1 MNAQNTRDEGRRVVR
16 IGGASGFWGDSTLA
30 TPQLLEV
37 AGLDYLVY
45 DYLAETTMAIL
56 ARARAKNPALGYA
69 TDFVTDVLQTHLAR
83 ILRQGVR
90 VIANAGGLNPLAC
103 RDAIA
108 ALAAQQGLDVRV
120 AVVTGDSLLDAWQAG
135 TLSSVRRADDDAPLP
150 DGLLSMS
157 AYVGAR
163 GIADALAAGAQIVVT
178 GRTVDSAC
186 VLGALAH
193 EFGWS
198 WQDWD
203 RLAAGTVAGHI
214 IECGAQATGG
224 LFTDWQRVP
233 GWDNIGY
240 PVLEIEHD
248 GRFVLTKPSGTGG
261 LIDRLAVAEQL
272 LYEVGD
278 PAAYRMADVTCDIRD
293 VRIEQLDA
301 GRVRVSGARGRAP
314 GRDYK
319 GNVTW
324 QDGWQI
330 QLMMAIRGRDARA
343 RAQRTAEALLA
354 RTRRMLAQ
362 AGLPDYS
369 ATQVELLGCESHYGP
384 HAQTFDT
391 REVVLR
397 IAARHPCAA
406 GLKFLQRE
414 CASVG
419 TSMAAGTRS
428 TFGGRSDIQPLI
440 RVCSFFIDR
449 NEVPLTLVEAGA
461 THPVVGL
468 VADVEADVAAD
479 KPGATTAPP
488 ADDAPRPSGPA
499 RRGRLVEIAVARSGD
514 KGDDENIGVIARR
527 PEYLPWLRA
536 GLTARVIKDYFAH
549 LVSGTVER
557 HEVPGIDALNF
568 VLTHALG
575 GGGVS
580 SLRSD
585 PLGKSYAQM
594 LLDLELDVPL
604 AAGAA

>member
-1 MNAQNTRDEGRRVVR
+1 MNGQPARDAGRRVVR

-30 TPQLLEV
+30 TPQLLDV
-37 AGLDYLVY
+37 PDLDYLVY

-56 ARARAKNPALGYA
+56 SRARAKNPALGYA
-69 TDFVTDVLQTHLAR
+69 TDFVTEVLQTHLAR
-83 ILRQGVR
+83 IVGQGVR

-103 RDAIA
+103 RDAIVA
-108 ALAAQQGLDVRV
+108 MAAQQGIEVRV
-120 AVVTGDSLLDAWQAG
+120 AVVTGDSLLDAWQSGA
-135 TLSSVRRADDDAPLP
+135 LASVRRAEGDVPLP
-150 DGLLSMS
+150 EGLLSMN

-224 LFTDWQRVP
+224 LFTDWERVP
-233 GWDNIGY
+233 DWDNIGY
-240 PVLEIEHD
+240 PVLAIEHD
-248 GRFVLTKPSGTGG
+248 GSFVLSKPAGTGG

-278 PAAYRMADVTCDIRD
+278 PAAYRMADVTCDVRD
-293 VRIEQLDA
+293 VCIEQLDA

-343 RAQRTAEALLA
+343 RAQRTADALLA

-369 ATQVELLGCESHYGP
+369 ATHVELLGCESHYGP
-384 HAQTFDT
+384 HAQQFDT

-397 IAARHPCAA
+397 IAARHPLAA
-406 GLKFLQRE
+406 GLRFLQRE
-414 CASVG
+414 CASAG

-449 NEVPLTLVEAGA
+449 DEVPLTLVDAEA
-461 THPVVGL
+461 THPVAGAV
-468 VADVEADVAAD
+468 VDASADNATVAA
-479 KPGATTAPP
+479 ARQ
-488 ADDAPRPSGPA
+488 ADDATRPDGPS

-527 PEYLPWLRA
+527 PDYLPWLRA
-536 GLTARVIKDYFAH
+536 GLTARVVKDYFAH

-557 HEVPGIDALNF
+557 YEVPGIDALNF
-568 VLTHALG
+568 LLTHALG

-594 LLDLELDVPL
+594 LLDIELDVPL
-604 AAGAA
+604 AAGSD